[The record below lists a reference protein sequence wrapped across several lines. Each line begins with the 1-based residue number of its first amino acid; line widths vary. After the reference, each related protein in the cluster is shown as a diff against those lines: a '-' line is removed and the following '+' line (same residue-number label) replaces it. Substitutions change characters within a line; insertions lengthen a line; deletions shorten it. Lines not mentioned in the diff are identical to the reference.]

1 MFEPH
6 ELEFLRAN
14 ELPRQ
19 RWLGSDNAA
28 PIIKDLIARGL
39 MRPASGEFGKPIDRG
54 EKASV
59 FGKTLPIMELVSLY
73 QLTPTGQAAYEE
85 PAPKKEESRMEERE
99 RKAATPVPY
108 RRGLL

>member
-1 MFEPH
+1 MIETH
-6 ELEFLRAN
+6 ELEFLRVN

-19 RWLGSDNAA
+19 RWLGSNNAM

-73 QLTPTGQAAYEE
+73 QLTPLGQSLYTAN
-85 PAPKKEESRMEERE
+85 
-99 RKAATPVPY
+99 VP
-108 RRGLL
+108 